1 MKFLLIAALMGF
13 AVPAY
18 ACYTPPPAQRTHAD
32 ELIARTRQIVLAS
45 VVAAEMADTAYRVS
59 YQFKALRTLKGTA
72 PENIRIVGFPGLLE
86 GDNAVFNDHADPLFW
101 EGHVGRSQ
109 NETDCQIHP
118 TVSVGGT
125 YLLFLDEPYHVKSF
139 EMILKTGGRADVRD
153 KWLQY
158 VEERVGVRL
167 K

>member
-1 MKFLLIAALMGF
+1 VKVLLIAALMGF

-32 ELIARTRQIVLAS
+32 ELIARTRQIVLAR
-45 VVAAEMADTAYRVS
+45 VVAAEMAVDANSVS
-59 YQFKALRTLKGTA
+59 YQFKALRTLKGTE
-72 PENIRIVGFPGLLE
+72 PENIRIVGFPGLWE
-86 GDNAVFNDHADPLFW
+86 GDIERFNDHADPLFW
-101 EGHVGRSQ
+101 ENRVGRSQ
-109 NETDCQIHP
+109 NDTDCQIHP
-118 TVSVGGT
+118 AFSVGGT

-139 EMILKTGGRADVRD
+139 EMILKTGGGADVRD

-158 VEERVGVRL
+158 VEKRVGVRL